1 MSRDGHPLFLFY
13 EQIDLSICYNP
24 YTVLSEIIKNTNMEN
39 QTDRTN
45 MQNAYSLAGL
55 VTLSLRLVIGWTYFS
70 AFWRRIILENKL
82 DPDVAGYVGEKF
94 NHFLPN
100 ALGIQ
105 SLIEYL
111 VTHPELLFWA
121 MILFTI
127 IEGVVGLSVMFGFMT
142 RLMSLGVMGL
152 AGGILLGS
160 GWLGTT
166 CLDEWQIGILGV
178 SGGFA
183 LLLAGGGKY
192 SIDYWLTNKSVWI
205 KNRKWLV
212 WLTSGVLP
220 VKEYAL
226 NKVVLIGAVAIFVLS
241 LFTNQYFHNGVWGPL
256 HNKSVK
262 PKIEI
267 PDAGVKDG
275 ALTFGVYRVEGAD
288 VYGSFL
294 IGVTLTDESGNIIF
308 NENGEQLAGLPQ
320 TAISNEYVAKV
331 KPGAHSL
338 VIPLGA
344 KASVTLKD
352 DSLRSLEK
360 GNYKLVLTDIS
371 GITWEKEIVI
381 P

>member
-1 MSRDGHPLFLFY
+1 M
-13 EQIDLSICYNP
+13 
-24 YTVLSEIIKNTNMEN
+24 N
-39 QTDRTN
+39 QTDQTN
-45 MQNAYSLAGL
+45 VQNAFSLAGL

-70 AFWRRIILENKL
+70 ALWRRIILENKL

-127 IEGVVGLSVMFGFMT
+127 IEGVVGLSIMFGFMT

-183 LLLAGGGKY
+183 LLLSGGGKC
-192 SIDYWLTNKSVWI
+192 SVDYWLANKFEWI
-205 KNRKWLV
+205 QRKKWLV
-212 WLTSGVLP
+212 WLTSGALP
-220 VKEYAL
+220 IKENML
-226 NKVVLIGAVAIFVLS
+226 NKIVPAGAVLIFILS

-267 PDAGVKDG
+267 SNAEVKDG
-275 ALTFGVYRVEGAD
+275 TLKFGVYRVEGAD

-294 IGVTLTDESGNIIF
+294 IGVSLKDENGNVIF
-308 NENGEQLAGLPQ
+308 NKNGEELARLPQ
-320 TAISNEYVAKV
+320 TCIDNEFVAKV
-331 KPGAHSL
+331 KPGAYSL

-344 KASVTLKD
+344 KAAVTLKD
-352 DSLRSLEK
+352 DALRSLK
-360 GNYKLVLTDIS
+360 QGNYKLVLTDIS
-371 GITWEKEIVI
+371 GIIWEKEIVI

>member
-1 MSRDGHPLFLFY
+1 M
-13 EQIDLSICYNP
+13 
-24 YTVLSEIIKNTNMEN
+24 N
-39 QTDRTN
+39 QTDQTN
-45 MQNAYSLAGL
+45 VQNAFSLAGL

-127 IEGVVGLSVMFGFMT
+127 IEGIVGLSIMFGFMT
-142 RLMSLGVMGL
+142 RLMSVGVMGL

-183 LLLAGGGKY
+183 LLLSGGGKY
-192 SIDYWLTNKSVWI
+192 SLDYWLVNKFEWVQR
-205 KNRKWLV
+205 KKWLV
-212 WLTSGVLP
+212 WLTSGVLAI
-220 VKEYAL
+220 KENML
-226 NKVVLIGAVAIFVLS
+226 NKIVLTGAVLIFILS

-262 PKIEI
+262 PKVEI
-267 PDAGVKDG
+267 SNAEVKDG
-275 ALTFGVYRVEGAD
+275 TLKFGVYRVEGAD

-294 IGVTLTDESGNIIF
+294 IGVSLKDENGNVIF
-308 NENGEQLAGLPQ
+308 NKNGEELAQLPQ
-320 TAISNEYVAKV
+320 TCISNEYVAKV
-331 KPGAHSL
+331 KPGAYSL

-344 KASVTLKD
+344 KAAVTLKD
-352 DSLRSLEK
+352 DALRSLK
-360 GNYKLVLTDIS
+360 QGNYKLVLTDIS
-371 GITWEKEIVI
+371 GITWEKEISR